1 MAVMSIVTYTENKA
15 ALRQKS
21 KPVKHIDGR
30 VKRLIRD
37 LKDTI
42 NNHPDAIGLAV
53 SVSNFFDG
61 EIGSK
66 INGLA

>member
-1 MAVMSIVTYTENKA
+1 MIPLEMENI
-15 ALRQKS
+15 RPHCRS
-21 KPVKHIDGR
+21 TSNDG
-30 VKRLIRD
+30 
-37 LKDTI
+37 
-42 NNHPDAIGLAV
+42 AV